1 MSYRDREDVVPE
13 LVQAIEDPKV
23 SDVCVSRR
31 YIGMAQVSL
40 VADAI
45 RRTTTLRSLHFSSSW
60 KGKSP
65 WPKQS

>member
-23 SDVCVSRR
+23 SDVRVSRR

-45 RRTTTLRSLHFSSSW
+45 RRTTTLRSLDFSSSW